1 MCRRESA
8 PGCFETVRFAVMAVP
23 GSVENLGHPSSFP
36 GHPSLLVNVESAEG
50 WWCDRAGAF
59 AQARRSSRFIA
70 WLSDGRVRALQ
81 GRRPGR
87 KPGQNA
93 GGEGY
98 AVIGESPR
106 IAWGTL
112 MAYWCLVPSGPL
124 CPPSLMA
131 N

>member
-1 MCRRESA
+1 MRQSGGFCTGSPLKSVHRLA
-8 PGCFETVRFAVMAVP
+8 VR
-23 GSVENLGHPSSFP
+23 
-36 GHPSLLVNVESAEG
+36 
-50 WWCDRAGAF
+50 WAGADAPRGTCF
-59 AQARRSSRFIA
+59 SARTLGA
-70 WLSDGRVRALQ
+70 THRVRALQ

-98 AVIGESPR
+98 TVIGESPR

-124 CPPSLMA
+124 CPPSLMV